1 MTSQTKKF
9 DICIIGA
16 GPGGY
21 VAAIRAAQLG
31 LKVGIVEA
39 NHLGG
44 ICLNWGCIPTK
55 ALLKSS
61 EVNHLLHNLDQF
73 GFSAEKIKFDF
84 TKIIERSRA
93 VSKRLSGGIAGLMKK
108 NKIEVID
115 GFAKF
120 LDSKKISVTKSD
132 STGSPYL
139 GGFERKENDL
149 NGHFQREGE
158 RVSGAMGVH
167 TTIEAA
173 YFVIA
178 TGARARVIAGMEP
191 DVENIWTYR
200 EAMTPK
206 ALPKSLLVVG
216 SGAIGAEFA
225 SFYRNMGAEVTLI
238 EMAENIL
245 PVEDEEI
252 SKLARKSFEKQG
264 IKIHTSA
271 ALKSLK
277 KGKGEVTAIVEIGGK
292 LEELKAEKVIM
303 AVGIVANVENLGLE
317 KTKVKIDKGRV
328 DVNGYLET
336 SDANIF
342 AIGDVA
348 GAPWLAHKASHE
360 GTIAAEKIASK
371 LGKYD
376 GKKIHAIK
384 KDNIP
389 GCTYSMPQ
397 IASVGITEK
406 KAKELGKKIKVGRF
420 PYMANGKAIAMGETD
435 GLIKVIFDEK
445 TGELLGA
452 HLIGA
457 EVTEMIQGYVIAKQA
472 ELTEE
477 DLMHT
482 IFAHPTMS
490 EMMHEAVLDAYG
502 KVIHF

>member
-1 MTSQTKKF
+1 MTTETKKF
-9 DICIIGA
+9 DVCVIGA

-61 EVNHLLHNLDQF
+61 EVNHLLHNLDSF
-73 GFSAEKIKFDF
+73 GFSAEKVKFDF
-84 TKIIERSRA
+84 AKIVERSRA
-93 VSKRLSGGIAGLMKK
+93 VSKRLSSGIAGLMKK
-108 NKIEVID
+108 NKIEVAD

-120 LDSKKISVTKSD
+120 LDAKKISVSKD
-132 STGSPYL
+132 G
-139 GGFERKENDL
+139 KEVV
-149 NGHFQREGE
+149 Q
-158 RVSGAMGVH
+158 V
-167 TTIEAA
+167 EAA
-173 YFVIA
+173 YFIVA
-178 TGARARVIAGMEP
+178 TGARARVIPGMEP
-191 DVENIWTYR
+191 DGESIWTYR

-216 SGAIGAEFA
+216 SGAIGSEFA

-264 IKIHTSA
+264 IKVITSA

-277 KGKGEVTAIVEIGGK
+277 KGKNSVTATVEVGGK
-292 LEELKAEKVIM
+292 SEEFTAEKVIM
-303 AVGIVANVENLGLE
+303 AVGIVANIENLGLE
-317 KTKVKIDKGRV
+317 KTKVKTDKGRIV
-328 DVNGYLET
+328 ANGYLET
-336 SDANIF
+336 AEANIF
-342 AIGDVA
+342 AIGDVV

-360 GTIAAEKIASK
+360 GTIVAEKIASK
-371 LGKYD
+371 MGKYD
-376 GKKIHAIK
+376 AKKVHPIK
-384 KDNIP
+384 VENIP

-397 IASVGITEK
+397 IASVGLTEK
-406 KAKELGKKIKVGRF
+406 KALAAGKKIKVGRF
-420 PYMANGKAIAMGETD
+420 PYMANGKAIAAGETE

>member
-1 MTSQTKKF
+1 MFWGGKFRVPATLPSPSNFFYKNMTDSAKKF
-9 DICIIGA
+9 DLCVIGA

-31 LKVGIVEA
+31 LKVAIVEA

-55 ALLKSS
+55 ALLKSA
-61 EVNHLLHNLDQF
+61 EVHHLLHNLDQF
-73 GFSAEKIKFDF
+73 GFSVKDVKFDF
-84 TKIIERSRA
+84 AKIIERSRG
-93 VSKRLSGGIAGLMKK
+93 VSKKLSGGIAGLMKK
-108 NKIEVID
+108 NKIEVIE

-120 LDSKKISVTKSD
+120 LDAKKISVEKD
-132 STGSPYL
+132 G
-139 GGFERKENDL
+139 KVVA
-149 NGHFQREGE
+149 Q
-158 RVSGAMGVH
+158 V
-167 TTIEAA
+167 EAT
-173 YFVIA
+173 YFIVA
-178 TGARARVIAGMEP
+178 TGARARVIPGMEP

-216 SGAIGAEFA
+216 SGAIGSEFA
-225 SFYRNMGAEVTLI
+225 SFYKNMGSEVTLI

-264 IKIHTSA
+264 IKIHTGA

-277 KGKGEVTAIVEIGGK
+277 KGKGEVTASVEIAGKIVEI
-292 LEELKAEKVIM
+292 KAEKVIM

-317 KTKVKIDKGRV
+317 KTKVKIDKGRIIA
-328 DVNGYLET
+328 NGYLET
-336 SDANIF
+336 SEPNIF
-342 AIGDVA
+342 AIGDVV

-360 GTIAAEKIASK
+360 ASIAAEKIASK

-376 GKKIHAIK
+376 AKKVHPIK
-384 KDNIP
+384 VENIP

-397 IASVGITEK
+397 IASVGLTEK
-406 KAKELGKKIKVGRF
+406 KAIAAGKKIKVGRF

>member
-1 MTSQTKKF
+1 MTDLAKKF
-9 DICIIGA
+9 DLCVIGA

-55 ALLKSS
+55 ALLKSA

-73 GFSAEKIKFDF
+73 GFSAEKVKFDF
-84 TKIIERSRA
+84 AKVIERSRG
-93 VSKRLSGGIAGLMKK
+93 VSKKLSGGIAGLMKK
-108 NKIEVID
+108 NKIEVVD

-120 LDSKKISVTKSD
+120 LDAKKISVEKDGKTVA
-132 STGSPYL
+132 
-139 GGFERKENDL
+139 N
-149 NGHFQREGE
+149 
-158 RVSGAMGVH
+158 
-167 TTIEAA
+167 IEAT
-173 YFVIA
+173 YFIIA
-178 TGARARVIAGMEP
+178 TGARARVISGMEP
-191 DVENIWTYR
+191 DGENIWTYR

-216 SGAIGAEFA
+216 SGAIGSEFA
-225 SFYRNMGAEVTLI
+225 SFYKNMGSDVTLI

-252 SKLARKSFEKQG
+252 SKIARKSFEKQG
-264 IKIHTSA
+264 IKIHTGA

-277 KGKGEVTAIVEIGGK
+277 KGKGSVTASVEIAGK
-292 LEELKAEKVIM
+292 VEEITAEKVIM
-303 AVGIVANVENLGLE
+303 AVGIVANVENIGLE
-317 KTKVKIDKGRV
+317 KTKVKVDKGRIV
-328 DVNGYLET
+328 ANGYLET
-336 SDANIF
+336 AEANIF
-342 AIGDVA
+342 AIGDVV

-371 LGKYD
+371 MGKYD
-376 GKKIHAIK
+376 AKKVHPIK
-384 KDNIP
+384 VENIP

-397 IASVGITEK
+397 IASVGLTEK
-406 KAKELGKKIKVGRF
+406 KAIAAGKKIKVGRF
-420 PYMANGKAIAMGETD
+420 PYMANGKAIAAGESE

>member
-1 MTSQTKKF
+1 MTVSEKKF
-9 DICIIGA
+9 DLCVIGA

-73 GFSAEKIKFDF
+73 GFSAKEVKFDF
-84 TKIIERSRA
+84 AKVVERSRA
-93 VSKRLSGGIAGLMKK
+93 VSKKLSGGIAGLMKK
-108 NKIEVID
+108 NKIEVVD

-120 LDSKKISVTKSD
+120 LDSKKISVSKD
-132 STGSPYL
+132 G
-139 GGFERKENDL
+139 KE
-149 NGHFQREGE
+149 
-158 RVSGAMGVH
+158 VATV
-167 TTIEAA
+167 EAT
-173 YFVIA
+173 YFIIA
-178 TGARARVIAGMEP
+178 TGARARVIPGMEP
-191 DVENIWTYR
+191 DGENIWTYR

-216 SGAIGAEFA
+216 SGAIGSEFA
-225 SFYRNMGAEVTLI
+225 SFYKNMGSEVTLI

-264 IKIHTSA
+264 IKVVTSA
-271 ALKSLK
+271 ALKALK
-277 KGKGEVTAIVEIGGK
+277 KGKGSVTATVEVGGK
-292 LEELKAEKVIM
+292 TEELTAEKVIM
-303 AVGIVANVENLGLE
+303 AVGIVANIENIGLE
-317 KTKVKIDKGRV
+317 KTKVKQDKGRIV
-328 DVNGYLET
+328 ANGYLET
-336 SDANIF
+336 ADANIF
-342 AIGDVA
+342 AIGDVV

-371 LGKYD
+371 MGKYD
-376 GKKIHAIK
+376 AKKVHGIK
-384 KDNIP
+384 VENIP

-397 IASVGITEK
+397 IASVGLTEK
-406 KAKELGKKIKVGRF
+406 KALAAGKKIKVGRF
-420 PYMANGKAIAMGETD
+420 PYMANGKAIAMGETE

>member
-1 MTSQTKKF
+1 MNKKF
-9 DICIIGA
+9 DLCVIGA

-61 EVNHLLHNLDQF
+61 EVNHMLHNLESY
-73 GFSAEKIKFDF
+73 GFAAEKVTFDF
-84 TKIIERSRA
+84 AKIIERSRG
-93 VSKRLSGGIAGLMKK
+93 VSKKLSGGIGGLMKK

-120 LDSKKISVTKSD
+120 LDSKKISVSKNN
-132 STGSPYL
+132 
-139 GGFERKENDL
+139 EEVA
-149 NGHFQREGE
+149 Q
-158 RVSGAMGVH
+158 V
-167 TTIEAA
+167 EAA
-173 YFVIA
+173 YFIIA
-178 TGARARVIAGMEP
+178 TGARARVIPGMEP

-206 ALPKSLLVVG
+206 SLPKSLLVVG
-216 SGAIGAEFA
+216 SGAIGCEFA
-225 SFYRNMGAEVTLI
+225 SFYKNMGSEVTLI

-277 KGKGEVTAIVEIGGK
+277 KGKGSVTASIEIAGK
-292 LEELKAEKVIM
+292 LEEITAEKVIM
-303 AVGIVANVENLGLE
+303 AVGIVANTENLGLE
-317 KTKVKIDKGRV
+317 KTKVKVVKGNIEI
-328 DVNGYLET
+328 NGYLET
-336 SDANIF
+336 ADANIF

-360 GTIAAEKIASK
+360 GVIAAEKIASK
-371 LGKYD
+371 MGKHD
-376 GKKIHAIK
+376 AKKIHPIK
-384 KDNIP
+384 KENIP

-397 IASVGITEK
+397 IASVGLTEK
-406 KAKELGKKIKVGRF
+406 KAIAAGKKIKVGRF
-420 PYMANGKAIAMGETD
+420 PYMANGKAIAMGETE

-490 EMMHEAVLDAYG
+490 EMMHEAVLDAYQ

>member
-1 MTSQTKKF
+1 MNKKF
-9 DICIIGA
+9 DLCVIGA

-55 ALLKSS
+55 ALLKSA
-61 EVNHLLHNLDQF
+61 EVHHLLHNLDAY
-73 GFSAEKIKFDF
+73 GFSAENIKFDF
-84 TKIIERSRA
+84 TKIIERSRG
-93 VSKRLSGGIAGLMKK
+93 VSKKLSGGIGGLMKK

-120 LDSKKISVTKSD
+120 LDSKKISVSKNNEEIT
-132 STGSPYL
+132 
-139 GGFERKENDL
+139 
-149 NGHFQREGE
+149 Q
-158 RVSGAMGVH
+158 V
-167 TTIEAA
+167 EAS
-173 YFVIA
+173 YFILA

-191 DVENIWTYR
+191 DGENIWTYR

-206 ALPKSLLVVG
+206 SLPKSLLVVG
-216 SGAIGAEFA
+216 SGAIGSEFA
-225 SFYRNMGAEVTLI
+225 SFYKNMGAQVTLI

-277 KGKGEVTAIVEIGGK
+277 VSKNEVTASVEIAGK
-292 LEELKAEKVIM
+292 IEEIKSEKVIM

-317 KTKVKIDKGRV
+317 KTKVKLSKTGVEI
-328 DVNGYLET
+328 NGYLET
-336 SDANIF
+336 ADANIF

-360 GTIAAEKIASK
+360 GVIAAEKIASK

-376 GKKIHAIK
+376 AKKIHQINK
-384 KDNIP
+384 ENIP

-397 IASVGITEK
+397 IASVGLTEK
-406 KAKELGKKIKVGRF
+406 KALAAGKKIKVGRF
-420 PYMANGKAIAMGETD
+420 PYMANGKAIAMGETE

-477 DLMHT
+477 DLMQT

-490 EMMHEAVLDAYG
+490 EMMHEAVLDAYQ

>member
-1 MTSQTKKF
+1 MTKKF
-9 DICIIGA
+9 DLCIIGA

-21 VAAIRAAQLG
+21 VSAIRASQLG
-31 LKVGIVEA
+31 LKVAIVEA

-55 ALLKSS
+55 ALLRSS
-61 EVNHLLHNLDQF
+61 EINHLLHNLDQF
-73 GFSAEKIKFDF
+73 GFSAQNIQHDF
-84 TKIIERSRA
+84 AKIIERSRA
-93 VSKRLSGGIAGLMKK
+93 VSKRLSSGVAGLMKK
-108 NKIEVID
+108 NKIEVFD

-120 LDSKKISVTKSD
+120 LDAKKISVSKD
-132 STGSPYL
+132 S
-139 GGFERKENDL
+139 KEIE
-149 NGHFQREGE
+149 Q
-158 RVSGAMGVH
+158 
-167 TTIEAA
+167 IEAS
-173 YFVIA
+173 YFIVA

-191 DVENIWTYR
+191 DGENIWTYR
-200 EAMTPK
+200 EAMTAK
-206 ALPKSLLVVG
+206 ALPKSLIVVG
-216 SGAIGAEFA
+216 SGAIGSEFA
-225 SFYRNMGAEVTLI
+225 SFYRNMGAEVTLV

-264 IKIHTSA
+264 IKILTSA
-271 ALKSLK
+271 SLKALKV
-277 KGKGEVTAIVEIGGK
+277 GKGEVVASIEIAGKVE
-292 LEELKAEKVIM
+292 EVKAEKVIM

-317 KTKVKIDKGRV
+317 KTKIKVDKGRIET
-328 DVNGYLET
+328 NGYMET
-336 SDANIF
+336 AEAHIF

-360 GTIAAEKIASK
+360 GIISAEKIASK
-371 LGKYD
+371 MGKYD
-376 GKKIHAIK
+376 AKKVHPIK
-384 KDNIP
+384 KENIP

-397 IASVGITEK
+397 IASLGLTEK
-406 KAKELGKKIKVGRF
+406 KAKELGKKVKIGRF
-420 PYMANGKAIAMGETD
+420 PYLANGKAIAMGETE
-435 GLIKVIFDEK
+435 GLIKVLFDEK

-457 EVTEMIQGYVIAKQA
+457 EVTEMIQGFVIAKQA